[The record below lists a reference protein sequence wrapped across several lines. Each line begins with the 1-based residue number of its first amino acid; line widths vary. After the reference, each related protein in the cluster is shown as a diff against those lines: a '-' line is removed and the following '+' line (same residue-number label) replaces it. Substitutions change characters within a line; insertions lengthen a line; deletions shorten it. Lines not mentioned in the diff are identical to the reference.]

1 MMPGHARLPQNGE
14 RGLNSNYR
22 LSASPSIHPVAGS
35 IPRTGMPEP
44 LIKLPCLKM
53 ANRLAQDGGSETGY
67 QKMKTTIVLVALICA
82 VGAFA
87 ERPSTEIPR
96 QAAAEPLAPLAMM
109 QAPHWLPTE
118 AYDAN

>member
-1 MMPGHARLPQNGE
+1 
-14 RGLNSNYR
+14 
-22 LSASPSIHPVAGS
+22 
-35 IPRTGMPEP
+35 
-44 LIKLPCLKM
+44 
-53 ANRLAQDGGSETGY
+53 
-67 QKMKTTIVLVALICA
+67 MKTTIVLVALIGA

-87 ERPSTEIPR
+87 ERQSTETR

>member
-1 MMPGHARLPQNGE
+1 
-14 RGLNSNYR
+14 
-22 LSASPSIHPVAGS
+22 
-35 IPRTGMPEP
+35 
-44 LIKLPCLKM
+44 
-53 ANRLAQDGGSETGY
+53 
-67 QKMKTTIVLVALICA
+67 MKTTIVLVALICA

>member
-1 MMPGHARLPQNGE
+1 
-14 RGLNSNYR
+14 
-22 LSASPSIHPVAGS
+22 
-35 IPRTGMPEP
+35 
-44 LIKLPCLKM
+44 M
-53 ANRLAQDGGSETGY
+53 ADRKQGI
-67 QKMKTTIVLVALICA
+67 KMKTTIVLVALIGA

-87 ERPSTEIPR
+87 ERQSTETR

>member
-1 MMPGHARLPQNGE
+1 
-14 RGLNSNYR
+14 
-22 LSASPSIHPVAGS
+22 
-35 IPRTGMPEP
+35 
-44 LIKLPCLKM
+44 M
-53 ANRLAQDGGSETGY
+53 ADRKQGI
-67 QKMKTTIVLVALICA
+67 KMKTTIVLVALICA

-109 QAPHWLPTE
+109 EAPHWLPTE

>member
-1 MMPGHARLPQNGE
+1 MPGHARLPQNGE

-22 LSASPSIHPVAGS
+22 FSASPPIHPVAGS
-35 IPRTGMPEP
+35 ILRTGMPEP

-53 ANRLAQDGGSETGY
+53 ATASLKRADRKQGI
-67 QKMKTTIVLVALICA
+67 KMKTTIVLVALICA

-87 ERPSTEIPR
+87 ERPSSEIPR